1 MCIITLQLFAVM
13 LLVGTVVIGRMLSTS
28 AACLPVTDDA
38 AMDTDDI
45 DYSSVVSVDTDEETT
60 LNSLLNNFAK
70 YLAFLKLKIPEEN
83 MLNTLPAAAASSVL
97 IIL

>member
-1 MCIITLQLFAVM
+1 M

-28 AACLPVTDDA
+28 AACSPATDNA

-45 DYSSVVSVDTDEETT
+45 DDSSVVSVDTDEETT

-83 MLNTLPAAAASSVL
+83 MLNMLPAAAASSVL